1 MKQLLF
7 LFLFLLPVLAF
18 SQMLLKPG
26 NPCIEYKRISD
37 EKSSMIWYLMQ
48 DTTKIEIGRVS
59 SDIRTDSVNLTVITT
74 VKMRQAPT
82 PWIDSTVADRNS
94 LKPVY
99 HSSYNNQ
106 RDMII
111 RFDSLITGYYA
122 DKQKNSTISI
132 NDNPSMDY
140 FDSHLYPTL
149 IRWLPLKTG
158 FSKDLSIYDFNPNGR
173 SGIMK
178 VSVIAVRQ
186 CEYLYQDKEVKKVYL
201 VTVKDDISS
210 GTTTYF
216 IDIETRKLWKMI
228 IASGERK
235 MMMEAVI

>member
-1 MKQLLF
+1 MKQLLI
-7 LFLFLLPVLAF
+7 LLIFLLPALAF

-26 NPCIEYKRISD
+26 HPCIEYQRISD

-59 SDIRTDSVNLTVITT
+59 SDIHIDSLNLTVTT
-74 VKMRQAPT
+74 IVKMRQAPA

-106 RDMII
+106 RDLII
-111 RFDSLITGYYA
+111 RFDSLITGYYS
-122 DKQKNSTISI
+122 DKQKNSTIAIS
-132 NDNPSMDY
+132 DSPSMEY
-140 FDSHLYPTL
+140 FDSNLYPTL

-158 FSKDLSIYDFNPNGR
+158 FSKDLSIYDFNPNGKT
-173 SGIMK
+173 GVMK

-186 CEYLYQDKEVKKVYL
+186 CDYLYQDKEVKKVYL
-201 VTVKDDISS
+201 VTVKDDISN

-216 IDIETRKLWKMI
+216 IDIETRKLWKMV

-235 MMMEAVI
+235 MVMEAV

>member
-1 MKQLLF
+1 MI
-7 LFLFLLPVLAF
+7 LAIILAPITGF

-37 EKSSMIWYLMQ
+37 EHSTMIWYLMQ

-59 SDIRTDSVNLTVITT
+59 SNIRTDSVNLTVVTT
-74 VKMRQAPT
+74 IMMRQSPA
-82 PWIDSTVADRNS
+82 PWIDSTIAERNS

-111 RFDSLITGYYA
+111 RFDSLVTGYYA
-122 DKQKNSTISI
+122 DKQKNATIAI
-132 NDNPSMDY
+132 NDRTSLDY
-140 FDSHLYPTL
+140 FDSNLYPNL

-158 FSKDLSIYDFNPNGR
+158 FTKDLSIYDYNPNGR
-173 SGIMK
+173 TGVMK

-186 CEYLYQDKEVKKVYL
+186 CDYLYQDKELKRVYL
-201 VTVKDDISS
+201 VTVRDDISS

-216 IDIETRKLWKMI
+216 IDIETRKLWKMV

-235 MMMEAVI
+235 MVLEAA

>member
-1 MKQLLF
+1 MKQFLILLIF
-7 LFLFLLPVLAF
+7 LVPAMAF

-37 EKSSMIWYLMQ
+37 ETSNMIWYLMQ
-48 DTTKIEIGRVS
+48 DTTKIEIGRIT
-59 SDIRTDSVNLTVITT
+59 SDIQTDSLNLTVITT
-74 VKMRQAPT
+74 VRMRQAPT
-82 PWIDSTVADRNS
+82 AWIDSTIADRNS

-99 HSSYNNQ
+99 HSSYNTQ

-122 DKQKNSTISI
+122 DKEKRSTISI
-132 NDNPSMDY
+132 SDSPSMDY
-140 FDSHLYPTL
+140 FDSNLYPTL

-158 FSKDLSIYDFNPNGR
+158 FTKDLSIYDFNPNGKT
-173 SGIMK
+173 GVMK

-186 CEYLYQDKEVKKVYL
+186 CEYIYQDKEIKKVYL
-201 VTVKDDISS
+201 VTVKDEISS

-216 IDIETRKLWKMI
+216 IDIETRKLWKMV

-235 MMMEAVI
+235 MVMEAV